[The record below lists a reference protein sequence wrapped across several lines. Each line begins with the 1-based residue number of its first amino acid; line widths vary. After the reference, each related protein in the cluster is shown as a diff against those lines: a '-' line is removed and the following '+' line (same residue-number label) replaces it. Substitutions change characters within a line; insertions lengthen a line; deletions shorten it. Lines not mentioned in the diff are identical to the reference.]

1 MVPATAASADDLRA
15 IAKEAFIYGFPMV
28 DHYRIQ
34 HDYFVNPASPER
46 KAAWNTLA
54 NIPRVF
60 TPADKSIQTPN
71 SDTPYSM
78 LGLDLRA
85 EPIVISVP
93 PITGGRYF
101 SIQFIDLY
109 THNFAYAGSRTT
121 GNDGGSFLVAG
132 PGWAGETPPGVQQV
146 IQAETSLVFALFRT
160 QLFNPADLDQV
171 KAIQAQY
178 KVQPL
183 SAFLGKPAAPAAP
196 AIDFTAPLT
205 PAQQLESPEFFRV
218 LNFVLQFA
226 PTHPSEIELM
236 ARFARIGV
244 GAGKPFDPA
253 ALAPEV
259 RAAVVAGIQDAVQ
272 AQADFVRTDVQT
284 GKATSGMVFGTRE
297 YLANNYMLRMTGAAL
312 GIYGNSQD
320 EAIYPVYRT
329 DAQGAALDGSHRYR
343 LRFAPGQ
350 LPPVNAFWSMTMY
363 ELPSSLLVEN
373 PINRYLINSPMLAD
387 MVKDPD
393 GGLTVYFQNASPGA
407 DKEANWLPAPKG
419 PFWVA
424 MRLYWPKAEAL
435 DGRWTAPKLEKQAD

>member
-1 MVPATAASADDLRA
+1 MDSATPEQIRE
-15 IAKEAFIYGFPMV
+15 IAKEAYIYGFPMV
-28 DHYRIQ
+28 DSYRIQ
-34 HDYFVNPASPER
+34 HDYFVNRASPEF
-46 KAAWNTLA
+46 KAPWNTLA

-60 TPADKSIQTPN
+60 TPADKSVQTPN

-85 EPIVISVP
+85 EPIVITVP
-93 PITGGRYF
+93 PIGGGRYF

-109 THNFAYAGSRTT
+109 TFNFAYVGSRST
-121 GNDGGSFLVAG
+121 GNGGGSFLVAP
-132 PGWAGETPPGVQQV
+132 PGWAGETPPGIQQV
-146 IQAETSLVFALFRT
+146 IRAETSLVFALFRT
-160 QLFNPADLDQV
+160 QLFNPGDLDQV

-183 SAFLGKPAAPAAP
+183 SAFLGQPAAPAAP

-205 PAQQLESPEFFRV
+205 PAQQRESAEFFRV

-226 PTHPSEIELM
+226 PTHPSETELM

-244 GAGKPFDPA
+244 GAGKPFNPA
-253 ALAPEV
+253 ALAPEA
-259 RAAVVAGIQDAVQ
+259 RDAVLAGIQDAVRELGE
-272 AQADFVRTDVQT
+272 FVSTQVQT
-284 GKATSGMVFGTRE
+284 GKVTSGMVFGTRDF
-297 YLANNYMLRMTGAAL
+297 LANDYLRRMTGAAL

-320 EAIYPVYRT
+320 EAMYPVYRT
-329 DAQGAALDGSHRYR
+329 DAQGAALDGAHRYR

-373 PINRYLINSPMLAD
+373 PINRYLVNSPMLPD

-393 GGLTVYFQNASPGA
+393 GGLTVHIQNASPGA
-407 DKEANWLPAPKG
+407 DREANWLPAPKG

-424 MRLYWPKAEAL
+424 LRLYWPKAEAL
-435 DGRWTAPKLEKQAD
+435 DGTWTAPKLEKQAD